1 MRGRAVTD
9 EELDREMLR
18 RREILQTRIAV
29 MLEAVGSMREELAA
43 IDLVVP
49 PGRPMRGGLRVIAGG
64 RA

>member
-1 MRGRAVTD
+1 MRSWTARCCVAA
-9 EELDREMLR
+9 RFCR
-18 RREILQTRIAV
+18 TRIAV